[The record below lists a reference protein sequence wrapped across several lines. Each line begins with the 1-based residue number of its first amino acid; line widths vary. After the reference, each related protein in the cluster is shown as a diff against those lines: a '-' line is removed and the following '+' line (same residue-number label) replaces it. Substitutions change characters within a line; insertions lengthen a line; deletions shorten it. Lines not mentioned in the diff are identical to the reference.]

1 MNLIKMSDIDLHGK
15 RVLIREDLNVPI
27 IDGIIT
33 SDQRLQAALPTL
45 RAALQAGAA
54 VIVMSHLGRPE
65 EGKIEG
71 RLSLSPVA
79 DYLKAHLAYPV
90 RFASEYL
97 GGVTVA
103 PGELVLCENVRFN
116 LGETANDNALSKQL
130 ASLCDVFVMD
140 AFGTAH
146 RAHASTC
153 GVANYAPIAVAGPLL
168 VRELTA
174 LLHVLRAAEKP
185 IIAIVGGAKVSSK
198 LSLLKQMV
206 GIVDVLIPG
215 GGIANTFLK
224 AQGHEIGLSLYEN
237 NRLDEARDILALAAK
252 TGCKIP
258 LPSDVVVGK
267 TFSDCCPAYNKT
279 LANVAKDD
287 MIMDIG
293 PETVMRYTG
302 ILDTAK
308 TIIWNGPV
316 GVFEF
321 PQFSYGTRALAI
333 AISKSDAFSIAG
345 GGDTLAA
352 IDQYDLT
359 DKLSYISTGGGAFLE
374 YLEGKSLPAV
384 AVLEARAN
392 LHVVPS
398 AARDLP

>member
-1 MNLIKMSDIDLHGK
+1 MNLIKMSDIDLRNK

-27 IDGIIT
+27 KDGIIT

-45 RAALQAGAA
+45 RAALGAGAA
-54 VIVMSHLGRPE
+54 VIVLSHLGRPE
-65 EGKIEG
+65 EGQVDA
-71 RLSLSPVA
+71 RLSLQPIA
-79 DYLKAHLAYPV
+79 DYLAKNLNYPV
-90 RFASEYL
+90 RFVREYL
-97 GGVTVA
+97 DGVHVN
-103 PGELVLCENVRFN
+103 PGELVVCENVRFN
-116 LGETANDNALSKQL
+116 LGEKANDDIL
-130 ASLCDVFVMD
+130 AKRLANLCDVFIMD

-153 GVANYAPIAVAGPLL
+153 GVAKYAAIAAAGPLL
-168 VRELTA
+168 MRELEA
-174 LLHVLRAAEKP
+174 LHRVLKNPEKP
-185 IIAIVGGAKVSSK
+185 IVAIVGGAKVSSK

-206 GIVDVLIPG
+206 GKVDVLIPG

-224 AQGHEIGLSLYEN
+224 AQGHEIGLSLHEN
-237 NRLDEARDILALAAK
+237 HLLDEARTILALAAES
-252 TGCKIP
+252 GCQIP

-267 TFSDCCPAYNKT
+267 SFSDCCAAYNKT
-279 LANVAKDD
+279 LSHVAKDD

-293 PETVMRYTG
+293 PETMTRSID
-302 ILDTAK
+302 ILDDAK

-333 AISKSDAFSIAG
+333 AIADSDAFTIAG

-359 DKLSYISTGGGAFLE
+359 DQISYISTGGGAFLE
-374 YLEGKSLPAV
+374 YLEGKTLPAV
-384 AVLEARAN
+384 AMLEKRAN
-392 LHVVPS
+392 T
-398 AARDLP
+398 AIMQ

>member
-1 MNLIKMSDIDLHGK
+1 MNLIKMSDIDLRNK

-27 IDGIIT
+27 KDGIIT

-45 RAALQAGAA
+45 RSALDAGAA

-65 EGKIEG
+65 EGLVDA
-71 RLSLSPVA
+71 RYSLQPIA
-79 DYLKAHLAYPV
+79 DYLAAHLPFPV
-90 RFASEYL
+90 HFARDYL
-97 GGVTVA
+97 DGVQA
-103 PGELVLCENVRFN
+103 NPGELVVCENVRFN
-116 LGETANDNALSKQL
+116 PGEKANDDIL
-130 ASLCDVFVMD
+130 AKRLADLCDVFVMD

-153 GVANYAPIAVAGPLL
+153 GVAKFATIAAAGPLL
-168 VRELTA
+168 IRELEA
-174 LLHVLRAAEKP
+174 LQHVLKNPEKP
-185 IIAIVGGAKVSSK
+185 IVAIVGGAKVSSK
-198 LSLLKQMV
+198 LSLLKQLV
-206 GIVDVLIPG
+206 GRVNVLIPG

-224 AQGHEIGLSLYEN
+224 AKRHEIGVSLHEN
-237 NRLDEARDILALAAK
+237 YLLEEARSILELSAEL
-252 TGCKIP
+252 GCQIP

-267 TFSDCCPAYNKT
+267 SFSDNCPAFNKS
-279 LANVAKDD
+279 LAHIAKDD

-293 PETVMRYTG
+293 PETITRYIG
-302 ILDTAK
+302 ILDSAK

-333 AISKSDAFSIAG
+333 AIANSDAFTIAG

-359 DKLSYISTGGGAFLE
+359 DQISYISTGGGAFLE
-374 YLEGKSLPAV
+374 YLEGKILPAV
-384 AVLEARAN
+384 AILEERAN
-392 LHVVPS
+392 
-398 AARDLP
+398 AATH

>member
-1 MNLIKMSDIDLHGK
+1 MNLTKMSDIDLYHK

-45 RAALQAGAA
+45 RTALEKGAA
-54 VIVMSHLGRPE
+54 VTVLSHLGRPE
-65 EGKIEG
+65 EGKFDS
-71 RLSLSPVA
+71 RYSLQPIA
-79 DYLKAHLAYPV
+79 DYLAENLNYPV
-90 RFASEYL
+90 HFVSDYL
-97 GGVTVA
+97 NGVEVK
-103 PGELVLCENVRFN
+103 PGELVICENVRFN
-116 LGETANDNALSKQL
+116 MGETSNSEALAKQL
-130 ASLCDVFVMD
+130 AQLCDVFIMD

-153 GVANYAPIAVAGPLL
+153 GVAQFAPIVAAGPLL
-168 VRELTA
+168 LRELDA
-174 LLHVLRAAEKP
+174 LQRVFKNPEKP
-185 IIAIVGGAKVSSK
+185 IVAIVGGAKISSK

-206 GIVDVLIPG
+206 QKVDVLIPG

-224 AQGHEIGLSLYEN
+224 AQHHEIGLSLCEN
-237 NRLDEARDILALAAK
+237 DRLDEARSILELAGEA
-252 TGCKIP
+252 GCLLP

-267 TFSDCCPAYNKT
+267 SFSDSCPAYNKS
-279 LANVAKDD
+279 LSNVANDD

-293 PETVMRYTG
+293 PETIARY
-302 ILDTAK
+302 IDLLHNAK

-321 PQFSYGTRALAI
+321 PQFSYGTRAIAI
-333 AISKSDAFSIAG
+333 AIANSDAFTIAG

-359 DKLSYISTGGGAFLE
+359 DQISYISTGGGAFLE
-374 YLEGKSLPAV
+374 YLEGKTLPAV
-384 AVLEARAN
+384 SVLMERAN
-392 LHVVPS
+392 KNT
-398 AARDLP
+398 

>member
-1 MNLIKMSDIDLHGK
+1 MTFIKMTDINLSNK

-27 IDGIIT
+27 IDGMIT

-45 RAALQAGAA
+45 RAALEANAA
-54 VIVMSHLGRPE
+54 VMVLSHLGRPQ
-65 EGKIEG
+65 EGSNDS
-71 RLSLSPVA
+71 RLSLRPVA
-79 DYLKAHLAYPV
+79 DYLKKHLNYPV
-90 RFASEYL
+90 HFVSDYVHGIDAK
-97 GGVTVA
+97 
-103 PGELVLCENVRFN
+103 PGELTLCENVRFN
-116 LGETANDNALSKQL
+116 RGEKANDEALAKHL

-153 GVANYAPIAVAGPLL
+153 GVASFAPIAVAGPLL
-168 VRELTA
+168 TRELAA
-174 LLHVLRAAEKP
+174 LQHVFKAPETP
-185 IIAIVGGAKVSSK
+185 IVAIVGGAKVSTK

-206 GIVDVLIPG
+206 GMVHFLIPG

-224 AQGHEIGLSLYEN
+224 AQGHEIGVSLHEN
-237 NRLDEARDILALAAK
+237 QLIDEARDILALAAK
-252 TGCKIP
+252 NECKIV
-258 LPSDVVVGK
+258 LPTDVVVGK
-267 TFSDCCPAYNKT
+267 SFNDSCPAYNKT
-279 LANVAKDD
+279 LINVAQDD

-293 PETVMRYTG
+293 PETIARYMD
-302 ILDTAK
+302 IINNAK

-333 AISKSDAFSIAG
+333 AIANSTAFSIAG

-359 DKLSYISTGGGAFLE
+359 EQISYISTGGGAFLE
-374 YLEGKSLPAV
+374 YLEGKTLPAV
-384 AVLEARAN
+384 AVLEARA
-392 LHVVPS
+392 V
-398 AARDLP
+398 